1 MEEDTQMLT
10 SGLQINTRNTAY
22 TCMCSLLCTCVC
34 SQTQRCTPTQTWT
47 HSYTTHTCM
56 YTHTHIRM
64 YTRKHAHICTSI
76 FKAHFANLLPKNN
89 QIFFYVPTGVEQS
102 LISALAFG
110 IYFAAHLFLKPNS
123 TFHKEGRKASEAV
136 VSHGFDL
143 SPNCIC
149 GFLQLSLH
157 VKINLYHM
165 PSPGE
170 Y

>member
-1 MEEDTQMLT
+1 MLT
-10 SGLQINTRNTAY
+10 LMYMCVQSNTEVHTY
-22 TCMCSLLCTCVC
+22 TNMDTFI
-34 SQTQRCTPTQTWT
+34 
-47 HSYTTHTCM
+47 HHTYM
-56 YTHTHIRM
+56 HVHTHI
-64 YTRKHAHICTSI
+64 YACTHASTHTYAQVFLRLTLPICYQRTI
-76 FKAHFANLLPKNN
+76 RF
-89 QIFFYVPTGVEQS
+89 FFYVPTGVEQS

-157 VKINLYHM
+157 VKINLHHM